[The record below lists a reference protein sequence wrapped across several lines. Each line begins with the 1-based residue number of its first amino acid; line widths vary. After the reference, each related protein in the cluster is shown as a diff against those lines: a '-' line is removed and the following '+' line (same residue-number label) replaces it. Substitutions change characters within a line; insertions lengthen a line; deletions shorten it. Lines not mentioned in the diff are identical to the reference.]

1 MRRLLKWLTPGIGI
15 KRWLLM
21 LLTSIIIM
29 DLGTAA
35 VLFKLVDTVRLEVF
49 VVELD
54 WVSSA
59 ALILLGL
66 AGVSLALIK
75 LARNLLAPYRRLNQD
90 NVIDAVMEHSRRNKG
105 IKFVAIGGGT
115 GLPSALRG
123 MKAYTS
129 NITAIVTV
137 ADDGGSSGRLRRD
150 MGVAPPG
157 DLRNNIA
164 ALADADSLLTQL
176 FQYRFQSGDLQGHA
190 FGNLFIAALA
200 NIVAEKRGGQNSL
213 AEALVEIERILN
225 IRGRVLPATLEDVTL
240 TAQIRLADSGRSI
253 KVRGEAQIEQVQ
265 GMLETIELNPA
276 NALAYPESVQAIQE
290 ADIIV
295 LGPGSLYTSILPNL
309 LVKEI
314 ASALRAASGY
324 KIYIC
329 NIATQP
335 VETEGYTVAEH
346 VMALER
352 HIGRGVFQLVLAN
365 NAYPE
370 QNAGE
375 NTRYVL
381 PAPDNHEILQRY
393 EVRYT
398 DLTDAARPWR
408 HDPNKLAAAILG
420 QIEQKP
426 AGIFPVMA

>member
-1 MRRLLKWLTPGIGI
+1 VLQRLIKWLTPGIGI
-15 KRWLLM
+15 KRWLFMVLI
-21 LLTSIIIM
+21 SIVII

-35 VLFKLVDTVRLEVF
+35 ILLKLVDAAQLEAF
-49 VVELD
+49 VLRLD

-59 ALILLGL
+59 GFIGLGF
-66 AGVSLALIK
+66 AGVSLALVK
-75 LARNLLAPYRRLNQD
+75 LTRNLLAPYRRLRQD
-90 NVIDAVMEHSRRNKG
+90 DVIDAVMEHKEHNRRTKG

-115 GLPSALRG
+115 GLPAALRG
-123 MKAYTS
+123 MKDFTS

-200 NIVAEKRGGQNSL
+200 NIVAEKTGGQNSL
-213 AEALVEIERILN
+213 AEALIEVERILN
-225 IRGRVLPATLEDVTL
+225 IRGRVLPATLQDVTL
-240 TAQIRLADSGRSI
+240 TAQIRLNESGRSI
-253 KVRGEAQIEQVQ
+253 KVRGESQIEDVE
-265 GMLETIELNPA
+265 GMVETIELNPA
-276 NALAYPESVQAIQE
+276 EAVAYPESVKAIQE
-290 ADIIV
+290 ADMIV

-365 NAYPE
+365 NAYPK

-381 PAPDNHEILQRY
+381 PVPENHEILQRY
-393 EVRYT
+393 EVRYV
-398 DLTDAARPWR
+398 DLTDESRPWR

-420 QIEQKP
+420 QTEQTR
-426 AGIFPVMA
+426 